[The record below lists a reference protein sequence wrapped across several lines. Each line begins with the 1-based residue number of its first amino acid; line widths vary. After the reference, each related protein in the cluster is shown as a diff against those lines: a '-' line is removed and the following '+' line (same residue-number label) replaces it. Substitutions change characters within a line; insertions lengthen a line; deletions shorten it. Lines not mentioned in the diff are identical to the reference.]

1 VCEKWTL
8 TAEAVPGLKRVAF
21 VSTQGA
27 WDAPGGRAVREAAEK
42 LGILLTS
49 APLVSPFD
57 EPEYRRVLVSI
68 QRDQIDGIMISE
80 ETENYPH
87 RFLLVQ
93 LINQMRL
100 PAVFSYREQ
109 AEAGGLLAYS
119 WDLKSSFRRNAMQ
132 VAQILRG
139 TNPGDIPYFQETRF
153 ELVINL
159 KTARELGLEVPAELV
174 AVAAGVIE

>member
-132 VAQILRG
+132 VAQILPHIRG
-139 TNPGDIPYFQETRF
+139 TR
-153 ELVINL
+153 L
-159 KTARELGLEVPAELV
+159 A
-174 AVAAGVIE
+174 

>member
-1 VCEKWTL
+1 
-8 TAEAVPGLKRVAF
+8 
-21 VSTQGA
+21 
-27 WDAPGGRAVREAAEK
+27 
-42 LGILLTS
+42 
-49 APLVSPFD
+49 
-57 EPEYRRVLVSI
+57 
-68 QRDQIDGIMISE
+68 MISE
-80 ETENYPH
+80 ESENYPH

-100 PAVFSYREQ
+100 PAVFSLREQ

-119 WDLKSSFRRNAMQ
+119 WDLKSSLRRNAMQ

-174 AVAAGVIE
+174 AVAAAVIE